1 MQRLHFPLP
10 CAGVLAPQLPPA
22 GAARPCAVSIN
33 QYEIVSGASA
43 SGSGVVQSAIVR
55 CPAGKNWIGG
65 DATTSVA
72 AADGPMVQGARP
84 FDNVRGREATGVE
97 ASAYAGNR
105 VITAWANCAKVA
117 G

>member
-1 MQRLHFPLP
+1 MQRLHSH
-10 CAGVLAPQLPPA
+10 CTGVLTPQLKA
-22 GAARPCAVSIN
+22 KAVVNAKIGANAVS
-33 QYEIVSGASA
+33 AD
-43 SGSGVVQSAIVR
+43 VR

-72 AADGPMVQGARP
+72 AAGGPMVQGARP
-84 FDNVRGREATGVE
+84 FDNGGGREATGVE

-105 VITAWANCAKVA
+105 VITARANCAKVA